1 MKRAADTV
9 PLARRSTRST
19 TRGQREQERQRK
31 HEQERAIG
39 LMTTPQLCALP
50 AVFRSGFLYQFECIK
65 AAKACTQWSY
75 LWEEAEPHF
84 PECARVQVT
93 VENISAHC
101 QRDIMPT
108 WVLQQAGLTKEILG
122 SNAFVRQIFD
132 KLNILRADAKK
143 TKGQRAKFVAAL
155 PVWGKDIH
163 HVTVH
168 AWGPTNRNDGGMAIT
183 FGPANN
189 YMVRL
194 YKDLSLWTGIRTWNV
209 YDGEPLWP

>member
-31 HEQERAIG
+31 QEPCDRIDDNA
-39 LMTTPQLCALP
+39 TALR
-50 AVFRSGFLYQFECIK
+50 FTCSGFLYQFECIK

-108 WVLQQAGLTKEILG
+108 WVLQQAGLTKEVLG

-168 AWGPTNRNDGGMAIT
+168 AWGPTNHNSGGMAIT

-194 YKDLSLWTGIRTWNV
+194 YKDLTLWTGIRTWNV
-209 YDGEPLWP
+209 YDGKPLWP